1 MPQRSKPKVSRGT
14 KALADVLDA
23 VVKPKPNKANKPK
36 QTAEQRLLA
45 IQLEEMLERRAATAD
60 ALGKPMGRPPKFKK
74 EYITQAKKLAGRDF
88 TDQELADFFE
98 VTKRTLDRWKLQHP
112 DFCLALKMGKELP
125 DERVKRSLYQMAVGY
140 EQDVVKVMQHEGQ
153 VVYAPYRERVAPS
166 PAAAIFWLK
175 NRLPDEFRDK
185 QDVEHKVSF
194 SLVELVAMSGLT
206 TSAPHPSLLTDGAK
220 DPDVIDSTAM
230 RVAMEQSK

>member
-1 MPQRSKPKVSRGT
+1 M
-14 KALADVLDA
+14 ADVLDA
-23 VVKPKPNKANKPK
+23 VVKPKKQPTKKAKKKPK
-36 QTAEQRLLA
+36 PPVGLTVREQMDAAALSA
-45 IQLEEMLERRAATAD
+45 IGRGR
-60 ALGKPMGRPPKFKK
+60 GRPPKFRK
-74 EYITQAKKLAGRDF
+74 EYIKQAQKLAGRGF

-98 VTKRTLDRWKLQHP
+98 VDVRSIYRWKAES
-112 DFCLALKMGKELP
+112 DEFCQALKIGKELP
-125 DERVKRSLYQMAVGY
+125 DERVKRSLYQQAIGY
-140 EQDVVKVMQHEGQ
+140 EQDAVKIFMPADALEP
-153 VVYAPYRERVAPS
+153 VYAPYRERVAPS

-220 DPDVIDSTAM
+220 DPDVIESTAM